1 VTKEGNIDDPTDS
14 SSVFEIEI
22 VLLVLVRMIAMV
34 LIEDESW
41 MKELEVESVDEEDED
56 EVVGGK
62 GKLIYVELVR
72 SVVKREE
79 LEMPY

>member
-1 VTKEGNIDDPTDS
+1 
-14 SSVFEIEI
+14 
-22 VLLVLVRMIAMV
+22 
-34 LIEDESW
+34 